1 MPLRLTPSK
10 LTTTFTIESE
20 LFVPN
25 ENKIRVCRLF
35 DSRYDEKTTNNDIA
49 LLKLKKK
56 IDFKKYSG
64 TVLPVCLPDLPRKY
78 YGETVTHKTKIVAF
92 FSSKFLHQVTVSGW
106 GLLSDGG
113 KAARKLQEVDLE
125 VPIAQCHCLLHNAH
139 CPRSITHCPFF
150 LPKAHSPF
158 ASFVSWSISDNLDE
172 GVPGGLPLQENLDI
186 LQNDVHLQVG

>member
-1 MPLRLTPSK
+1 MK
-10 LTTTFTIESE
+10 KK
-20 LFVPN
+20 
-25 ENKIRVCRLF
+25 NKIRVCRLL

-56 IDFKKYSG
+56 IDFKKFSG

-125 VPIAQCHCLLHNAH
+125 VPIAHQCHCLLHNAH
-139 CPRSITHCPFF
+139 CPRSITHFSCRKPIHH
-150 LPKAHSPF
+150 LPVLCHGQFQIIWMKECREDFHYKKTWISSKMMCTFKLVNF
-158 ASFVSWSISDNLDE
+158 AWNSSF
-172 GVPGGLPLQENLDI
+172 
-186 LQNDVHLQVG
+186 

>member
-1 MPLRLTPSK
+1 MSK
-10 LTTTFTIESE
+10 Y
-20 LFVPN
+20 
-25 ENKIRVCRLF
+25 KGQCGKKGQQIRAGVSPPPFSGNCRKNFFSGGLPLF

-92 FSSKFLHQVTVSGW
+92 FSSTFLHQVTVSGW

-113 KAARKLQEVDLE
+113 KGR
-125 VPIAQCHCLLHNAH
+125 
-139 CPRSITHCPFF
+139 
-150 LPKAHSPF
+150 
-158 ASFVSWSISDNLDE
+158 
-172 GVPGGLPLQENLDI
+172 
-186 LQNDVHLQVG
+186 QVWK